1 MPQQPGGERDP
12 GEQPQQ
18 KWRCARDSFVRPLAL
33 SLHPEVRANLPEGDL
48 DAPARQKPLDDLK
61 EIGPSIGED
70 QSMCSLS
77 RAAAPDCRKAI
88 VVSGADE

>member
-33 SLHPEVRANLPEGDL
+33 SLHPEVRTNLPEGDL
-48 DAPARQKPLDDLK
+48 DAPARQKPLDDL
-61 EIGPSIGED
+61 ERIGLGI
-70 QSMCSLS
+70 
-77 RAAAPDCRKAI
+77 
-88 VVSGADE
+88 GADRCLRSHLTERVSD